1 MISWH
6 IRLVVYGVVL
16 ILFIVLGEL
25 MRRKYLRPEYALVW
39 AAINILLLLLAT
51 FPQLVSLLSWCT
63 GMNYQSSVL
72 MLAFILICAMF
83 VNFTLITC
91 RHGRRIMRLAQEVA
105 LLRMELER
113 LQRNAESSPKSRDA
127 IENGP
132 AI

>member
-6 IRLVVYGVVL
+6 IRLVVYGLVL
-16 ILFIVLGEL
+16 ILFVGLGEL

-51 FPQLVSLLSWCT
+51 FPQIVNLLSWCT

-91 RHGRRIMRLAQEVA
+91 RHGRRIIRLAQEVA
-105 LLRMELER
+105 LLRLQLEK
-113 LQRNAESSPKSRDA
+113 LQRSAESSPEPRRD
-127 IENGP
+127 
-132 AI
+132 